1 MPRRVRYNAA
11 APPVSR
17 RQVLATWAAGFGG
30 LALAGLTAC
39 SRTASSSRPG
49 SSAGTSAKQG
59 VAGPAKHVIFLYMDG
74 GPSQIDTFDPKPRLA
89 REHGQPIKLK
99 TPATQFHIGQR
110 VLKSPFRFAKYG
122 ECGADVSELFPHLA
136 RHVDRLAFVRSMVSD
151 HSEHT
156 AANFCLHTGVGMP
169 GRPSMGAWVSY
180 GLGVESEELP
190 GFVVL
195 DSGNIP
201 LGGEDCFGA
210 GFLPARHQA
219 TLFRKGSAPIADL
232 QRSEPTGELQRAK
245 LSLAQ
250 RLNRHRQEQAEFDDQ
265 IDAVIASYEQAFR
278 MQSAVPK
285 LVDISEE
292 SQATLRLYG
301 IDDPLTEAFG
311 RQCLLARRMVERG
324 VRFVQLLPPKL
335 PDHNRWDQHSFLAEH
350 HRTNALAVDK
360 PIAGLLAD
368 LAARGL
374 LGETV
379 VLWGGEFGRTPMA
392 QEQPADK
399 VGRDHNPYG
408 FTMWL
413 AGGGVRGGVTYG
425 GTDDYGYFAVPGSE
439 VHVHDLHAT
448 LLHLLGIDHTQ
459 LTYEHSGRHFRLTD
473 VYGRVVQEITA

>member
-1 MPRRVRYNAA
+1 MSVADLDCALRSPI
-11 APPVSR
+11 SR
-17 RQVLATWAAGFGG
+17 RQILSRWAAGFGG
-30 LALAGLTAC
+30 LALAGLTSC
-39 SRTASSSRPG
+39 SRPSGTSQPARGTPG
-49 SSAGTSAKQG
+49 SHGIRGQAKQ
-59 VAGPAKHVIFLYMDG
+59 VIFLYMDG

-89 REHGQPIKLK
+89 REHGQQIKIE
-99 TPATQFHIGQR
+99 TPATQFHIGKR
-110 VLKSPFRFAKYG
+110 VLKSPFRFARHG
-122 ECGADVSELFPHLA
+122 QCGADVSELFPHVS

-180 GLGVESEELP
+180 GLGVETEELP

-210 GFLPARHQA
+210 GFLPAAHQA
-219 TLFRKGSAPIADL
+219 TLFRQGASPIADL
-232 QRSEPTGELQRAK
+232 SRSERTGELQREK
-245 LSLAQ
+245 LSLAR
-250 RLNRHRQEQAEFDDQ
+250 RLTERRQMVLAADDQ
-265 IDAVIASYEQAFR
+265 TDAIIASYEQAFR
-278 MQSAVPK
+278 MQTAVPN
-285 LVDISEE
+285 LIDLSDETP
-292 SQATLRLYG
+292 ATLRLYG
-301 IDDPLTEAFG
+301 IDQSATESFG
-311 RQCLLARRMVERG
+311 RQCLMARRMVERG

-335 PDHNRWDQHSFLAEH
+335 PDHNRWDQHSFLLDH

-374 LGETV
+374 LDETI

-392 QEQPADK
+392 QEQAAGKD
-399 VGRDHNPYG
+399 GRDHNPYG

-425 GTDDYGYFAVPGSE
+425 GTDEYGYFALPGTE

-459 LTYEHSGRHFRLTD
+459 LTYDYSGRQFRLTD
-473 VYGRVVQEITA
+473 VYGRVVHEIVA

>member
-1 MPRRVRYNAA
+1 MSSDDQHNTSVPL
-11 APPVSR
+11 VSR
-17 RQVLATWAAGFGG
+17 RQILARWAAGFGG
-30 LALAGLTAC
+30 LALTGLTSCA
-39 SRTASSSRPG
+39 RPG
-49 SSAGTSAKQG
+49 GPSNPSATADTTGRQR
-59 VAGPAKHVIFLYMDG
+59 AGGRAKHVIFLYMDG

-89 REHGQPIKLK
+89 KEHGQPIKIE
-99 TPATQFHIGQR
+99 TPATQFHIGKR
-110 VLKSPFRFAKYG
+110 VLKSPFRFSKHG
-122 ECGADVSELFPHLA
+122 QCGADVSELFPHVA

-180 GLGVESEELP
+180 GLGAETEQLP

-210 GFLPARHQA
+210 GFLPASHQA
-219 TLFRKGSAPIADL
+219 TLFRQGPSPIADL
-232 QRSEPTGELQRAK
+232 ARSEPTADLQREK

-250 RLNRHRQEQAEFDDQ
+250 RLNRHRQENLDLDNQ
-265 IDAVIASYEQAFR
+265 IEAVIASYEQAFR
-278 MQSAVPK
+278 MQTAVPN
-285 LVDISEE
+285 LVDLSDET
-292 SQATLRLYG
+292 QTTLRLYG
-301 IDDPLTEAFG
+301 IDESQTEAFG

-335 PDHNRWDQHSFLAEH
+335 PDHNRWDQHSFLVEH
-350 HRTNALAVDK
+350 HRSNALAVDK
-360 PIAGLLAD
+360 PIAGLLTD

-374 LGETV
+374 LNETI

-392 QEQPADK
+392 QEQAAGKD
-399 VGRDHNPYG
+399 GRDHNPFG

-425 GTDDYGYFAVPGSE
+425 GTDEYGYFALPGTE

-448 LLHLLGIDHTQ
+448 LLHLLGIDHTPN
-459 LTYEHSGRHFRLTD
+459 
-473 VYGRVVQEITA
+473 I